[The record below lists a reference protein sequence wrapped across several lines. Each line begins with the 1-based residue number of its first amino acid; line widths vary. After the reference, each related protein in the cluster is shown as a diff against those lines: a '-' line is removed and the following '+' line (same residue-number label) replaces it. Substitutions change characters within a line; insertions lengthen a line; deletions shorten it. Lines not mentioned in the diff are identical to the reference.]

1 MLSTITSKFQTTIP
15 KKIRE
20 GLNLSVKDL
29 LEWKIYKKTVIITP
43 ASKTNFLNYKNYI
56 KTGHGSISND
66 IETARNRRL
75 EKYR

>member
-15 KKIRE
+15 KEIRE

-29 LEWKIYKKTVIITP
+29 LEWKIDKKTVIITP
-43 ASKTNFLNYKNYI
+43 ASKTDFLDYKNYI
-56 KTGHGSISND
+56 KTGHGSISTD